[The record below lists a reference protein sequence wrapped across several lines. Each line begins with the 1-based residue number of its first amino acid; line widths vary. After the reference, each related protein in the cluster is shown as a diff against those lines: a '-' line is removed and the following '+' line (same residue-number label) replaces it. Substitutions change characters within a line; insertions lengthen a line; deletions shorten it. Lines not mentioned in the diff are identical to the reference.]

1 MDIRKIRE
9 KNFVQLIQEKK
20 QKDDNI
26 FGYVK
31 YFQYEMN
38 PEEGIKKEPSLVLQR
53 KTFILFSNEKYL
65 LEDYDIK
72 VIENQRKI
80 EKILLKEENPE
91 VIHEAFC
98 ILEF

>member
-38 PEEGIKKEPSLVLQR
+38 PEEGIKKEPSIT
-53 KTFILFSNEKYL
+53 KKNFYFIFK
-65 LEDYDIK
+65 
-72 VIENQRKI
+72 
-80 EKILLKEENPE
+80 
-91 VIHEAFC
+91 
-98 ILEF
+98 